1 MSTPSLNHPDRF
13 GRALILLGLGMI
25 AAFIIVTRWL
35 FSAGAAPGLFDRVF
49 PSALATVLV
58 LATVCTLAGTAALL
72 RRVPSGSVS
81 PVDVAFV
88 VVGVLAAGA
97 GAWVCSKIVLE
108 LVIAR

>member
-1 MSTPSLNHPDRF
+1 
-13 GRALILLGLGMI
+13 MI

-35 FSAGAAPGLFDRVF
+35 FSAGGAPGLFDRVF

-58 LATVCTLAGTAALL
+58 LATVCMLAGTAALL

-81 PVDVAFV
+81 LVDVAFV

-97 GAWVCSKIVLE
+97 GVWVCSKIVLE